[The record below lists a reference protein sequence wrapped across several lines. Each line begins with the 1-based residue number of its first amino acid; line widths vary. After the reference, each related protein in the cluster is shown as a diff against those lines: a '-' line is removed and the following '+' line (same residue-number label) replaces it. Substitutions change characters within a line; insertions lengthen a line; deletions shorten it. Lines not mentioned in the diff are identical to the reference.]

1 MKKSILQPI
10 KEMPKQINSK
20 IRLDQVPTP
29 PIPVK
34 PDQSSL
40 TGTELDLKNL
50 ILSINKKESK
60 QPQQQQQQA
69 PLMSTEQPV
78 PFVESLVD
86 DTSKIDAE
94 NERILIEKLNNLKY
108 ESKLI
113 DNLVYS
119 DINEYSSGY
128 ASSTSQN
135 SNEKGVKEDSS
146 LKSIWKADSNSEN
159 KINFYLSPS
168 SLSSSSSSLYALST
182 ESNMPAVRPESAQ
195 SDSPI
200 TIDYLNKKC
209 VYEENLIKNSSSDPN
224 YKSGDLFNL
233 NQLIQS
239 DRDDYRKMNQL
250 NDMNL
255 GTAGL
260 GADLASSKI
269 DDLNAAKVNNSDDQ
283 TNNKSNK
290 KQLSR
295 CKVVNYILFPEL
307 KEQDY
312 INRKEYEKA
321 VFNLVNKNYSVYNLN
336 Y

>member
-1 MKKSILQPI
+1 MKKSTLQPI

-29 PIPVK
+29 PIPLK

-50 ILSINKKESK
+50 ILSINKKENK
-60 QPQQQQQQA
+60 QPQQQQQ
-69 PLMSTEQPV
+69 PV
-78 PFVESLVD
+78 PIVEPLVD

-113 DNLVYS
+113 DTLVYS

-146 LKSIWKADSNSEN
+146 LKSIWKADANSEN

-209 VYEENLIKNSSSDPN
+209 VYEENLIQNSSSDVN

-233 NQLIQS
+233 NQLIQN

-250 NDMNL
+250 NDMNI
-255 GTAGL
+255 GTANSGT
-260 GADLASSKI
+260 DLASPKLN
-269 DDLNAAKVNNSDDQ
+269 DLNAAKVNNSDDQ

-321 VFNLVNKNYSVYNLN
+321 VFNLVKKNYSVYNLN